1 MAESSSADILQ
12 LLGEIERRS
21 RHNAGGMPQEQK
33 GQQLWEGVLCTIAG
47 IKVIAPLHEVREI
60 LNYPPAVTH
69 VPGTKSWVRGI
80 ANIRGNLLPII
91 DLQVFLG
98 GKPVVP
104 GRRSRVLVINHHGL
118 FAGLLVGN
126 VQGMRYF
133 AEDQHADVPV
143 LPNAVQPFTKDA
155 YVLDGEIWPVFSM
168 NTLAENP
175 GFQVAAA

>member
-1 MAESSSADILQ
+1 MAESPSADILQ

-21 RHNAGGMPQEQK
+21 RHNAEGMPQEQK

-118 FAGLLVGN
+118 
-126 VQGMRYF
+126 RYF